1 MFMKT
6 SQTTF
11 MHPAMDGRSMD
22 RNPLTSAPVR
32 KYRQHQQSQ
41 GQSFR
46 DLLAAN
52 L

>member
-1 MFMKT
+1 MKM
-6 SQTTF
+6 SYPTF
-11 MHPAMDGRSMD
+11 LQPVTDGRSTD

-32 KYRQHQQSQ
+32 KYRQHQQST